1 MKKGGLSQG
10 SGPDEHHCAAPNPGR
25 RDSRRRDS
33 RGVALV
39 EFAIIAPTLFLVV
52 FATIDLGR
60 IYALQSQVKN
70 MARAGAS
77 WAQFNSAQFDTNGA
91 DGCTNPFNL
100 VYQALNEANPPAS
113 IATDT
118 VVLTD
123 GTTTYTAT
131 GTDTSQC
138 ATSSPF
144 PSGDQ
149 VTVKVSAT
157 FQFITPLASVF
168 MGSQSTTVT
177 GTHTVVVQG

>member
-1 MKKGGLSQG
+1 MMKKGGL
-10 SGPDEHHCAAPNPGR
+10 GPGPHEGRCAAIH
-25 RDSRRRDS
+25 SRRRDS

-39 EFAIIAPTLFLVV
+39 EFAIIAPTLFLLV
-52 FATIDLGR
+52 FGSIDLGR
-60 IYALQSQVKN
+60 VYALENRVKN
-70 MARAGAS
+70 MARAGAT

-91 DGCTNPFNL
+91 DGCTNPYNL
-100 VYQALNEANPPAS
+100 VYQVLNEPNPPAS
-113 IATDT
+113 IANYT

-131 GTDTSQC
+131 GTDTNQC
-138 ATSSPF
+138 ATSTPF

-157 FQFITPLASVF
+157 FQFITPLASLF
-168 MGSQSTTVT
+168 TGSQSTTVT